1 MENLTTLTGFNIREG
16 LLPDKLFLDDEEVG
30 VIARKSFRFYQGQFL
45 TYIRE
50 EISRAA
56 WAAQMVLPCAQGNE
70 AMCRLVEDML
80 GKKPKKGSRKWYLE
94 QAYREIV
101 RGDLSPKG
109 FLKVYHGIARAS
121 KYYKKGELEE
131 KIEKRKDERL

>member
-1 MENLTTLTGFNIREG
+1 
-16 LLPDKLFLDDEEVG
+16 
-30 VIARKSFRFYQGQFL
+30 
-45 TYIRE
+45 
-50 EISRAA
+50 
-56 WAAQMVLPCAQGNE
+56 MVLPCAQGNE

-109 FLKVYHGIARAS
+109 FS
-121 KYYKKGELEE
+121 KSIPWNCKGFKNTIRREN
-131 KIEKRKDERL
+131 

>member
-1 MENLTTLTGFNIREG
+1 M
-16 LLPDKLFLDDEEVG
+16 
-30 VIARKSFRFYQGQFL
+30 
-45 TYIRE
+45 
-50 EISRAA
+50 
-56 WAAQMVLPCAQGNE
+56 
-70 AMCRLVEDML
+70 
-80 GKKPKKGSRKWYLE
+80 E